1 MNKVSFRGVD
11 YLEATGFII
20 LIIIVVAI
28 GFVVWTISSINEKL
42 DLLVRI
48 QLKRDEIHFED
59 KNMEEDAEKYRDN

>member
-1 MNKVSFRGVD
+1 M
-11 YLEATGFII
+11 EATGFII